1 MPLFVWLTLFIYTFF
16 PHPSMFN
23 FEGRIFILN
32 IFKKVSKNPWAPT
45 LFRDSFLRL
54 MIGHQ
59 SAILFLS
66 LLLYSIL

>member
-32 IFKKVSKNPWAPT
+32 LFKKVFKNPWAPT
-45 LFRDSFLRL
+45 LFRDSFLFSN
-54 MIGHQ
+54 IE
-59 SAILFLS
+59 S
-66 LLLYSIL
+66 LRTPI